1 MNTKDPISKDYL
13 NDYLE
18 LMKTSNGNF
27 ISITE
32 WKNQGDQFEKLSIYE
47 DYTPVKTSGN
57 TTSNQ

>member
-1 MNTKDPISKDYL
+1 MNSKDPIPKDYL

-32 WKNQGDQFEKLSIYE
+32 WKNQGDQFEKLSVYE
-47 DYTPVKTSGN
+47 DYTPVKTSSN
-57 TTSNQ
+57 TTSN